1 MEAQSK
7 KGNSQSLIAHKG
19 KEGED
24 EVKKKKRRRKQ
35 NSILLFSANRKI
47 TINFP
52 NNFYNY
58 R

>member
-24 EVKKKKRRRKQ
+24 EVKKKKK
-35 NSILLFSANRKI
+35 KKE
-47 TINFP
+47 TK
-52 NNFYNY
+52 
-58 R
+58 

>member
-24 EVKKKKRRRKQ
+24 EVKKKKGNKIAYYYFRLIEK
-35 NSILLFSANRKI
+35 LLLI
-47 TINFP
+47 FP
-52 NNFYNY
+52 IIFIIIDN
-58 R
+58 